1 MNSFTYNG
9 QSSQELG
16 IFIKAKTV
24 FSAGKRDLTLVSIP
38 GRDGDLVSSNGR
50 YQNGTVSYQ
59 CFASAPT
66 QEALATKMRNVR
78 KWLYSEPDS
87 YHWLSDT
94 YEPGFLRKAVFNAKL
109 DVTDQL
115 RRVAQF
121 TVSFSVHPM
130 RYLGSGLD
138 PVSVSNGGTLYNPY
152 PFASKPY
159 LKISG
164 SGSGTLTIQRG
175 TQSKT
180 WSFTGISGYVECDS
194 ELMNFYKDSV
204 LKNSTV
210 TGEGYPELLPGE
222 SEITFAGGITGVQIT
237 PRWWCA

>member
-1 MNSFTYNG
+1 
-9 QSSQELG
+9 
-16 IFIKAKTV
+16 
-24 FSAGKRDLTLVSIP
+24 
-38 GRDGDLVSSNGR
+38 
-50 YQNGTVSYQ
+50 
-59 CFASAPT
+59 
-66 QEALATKMRNVR
+66 
-78 KWLYSEPDS
+78 
-87 YHWLSDT
+87 
-94 YEPGFLRKAVFNAKL
+94 
-109 DVTDQL
+109 
-115 RRVAQF
+115 
-121 TVSFSVHPM
+121 M
-130 RYLGSGLD
+130 RYLEGGLD
-138 PVSVSNGGTLYNPY
+138 PVSVPSGGTLYNPY

-175 TQSKT
+175 AQSKT

-222 SEITFAGGITGVQIT
+222 SEITFTGGITGVQIA